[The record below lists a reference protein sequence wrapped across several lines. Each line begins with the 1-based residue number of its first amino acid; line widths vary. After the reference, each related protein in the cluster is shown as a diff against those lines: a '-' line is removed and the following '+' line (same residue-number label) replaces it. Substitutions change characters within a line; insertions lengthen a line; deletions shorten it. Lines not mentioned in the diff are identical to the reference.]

1 MQNVDANVVTFGFT
15 ENSSYSA
22 KNINFDDNGYPAF
35 DVMHDGE
42 ALCRI
47 QLEIPGEHNIANAL
61 AAFATCHTLGIA
73 PEVIRDTLAKF
84 TGTQRRFDVIGTTE
98 NGVKVIDD
106 YAHHPTE
113 IKATLAAAKN
123 MPHGRLW
130 CLFQPHTYTRT
141 MALFDEF
148 AKAFNDADVLI
159 MAEIYA
165 AREKN
170 IYKISSRELIT
181 EIKKEQPAKEAYY
194 FSSLEEIATFV
205 ANNAQPG
212 DVVITMG
219 AGDIYKVAEMLMHQ
233 PVK

>member
-1 MQNVDANVVTFGFT
+1 
-15 ENSSYSA
+15 
-22 KNINFDDNGYPAF
+22 
-35 DVMHDGE
+35 
-42 ALCRI
+42 
-47 QLEIPGEHNIANAL
+47 
-61 AAFATCHTLGIA
+61 
-73 PEVIRDTLAKF
+73 
-84 TGTQRRFDVIGTTE
+84 
-98 NGVKVIDD
+98 
-106 YAHHPTE
+106 
-113 IKATLAAAKN
+113 
-123 MPHGRLW
+123 
-130 CLFQPHTYTRT
+130 